1 MCENCNFL
9 RLLFPS
15 GFLVHSAKCTLLDG
29 FVYIVVKSNLCIS
42 LYSPTVEHMRLKM
55 LNLCK
60 QRKLDF
66 QLQMQHWMFNIRRK
80 KTGFAVLNMP
90 FKIYCILYMRCSTG
104 VYYAALHRLNVNF
117 LPKNISFFGYQL
129 LLMCNAAINK
139 STQAVF

>member
-1 MCENCNFL
+1 MHTARWICVYSCEI
-9 RLLFPS
+9 
-15 GFLVHSAKCTLLDG
+15 K
-29 FVYIVVKSNLCIS
+29 FVYQS
-42 LYSPTVEHMRLKM
+42 LLTNTSVEHMRLKM

-80 KTGFAVLNMP
+80 EKGFAVLNMP